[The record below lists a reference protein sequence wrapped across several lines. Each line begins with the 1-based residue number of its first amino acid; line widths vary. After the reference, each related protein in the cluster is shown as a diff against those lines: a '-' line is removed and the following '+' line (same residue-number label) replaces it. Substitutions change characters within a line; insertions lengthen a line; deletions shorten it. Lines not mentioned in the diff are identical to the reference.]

1 MDLARVGLLGGSFD
15 PIHRAHLA
23 LALAAHE
30 QLALDEVQ
38 LLPAAQ
44 PWQRP
49 TLGASAQDRLAMTSL
64 AVRPYPALSVN
75 PEEIRRGGPTYTVE
89 TLRALP
95 GGARYFWIL
104 GSDQLLN
111 FCNWRAWEEIVE
123 RVELAV
129 AQRPGAPM
137 QAPVALTARLD
148 ELGRRLHRI
157 AFAPMDVSAT
167 QIRERVQRGDNIS
180 ELVPDEVAAYIR
192 KNGLYLSH

>member
-1 MDLARVGLLGGSFD
+1 MDLARIGLLGGSFD

-30 QLALDEVQ
+30 QLDLDHVQ

-95 GGARYFWIL
+95 GSARYFWIL

-111 FCNWRAWEEIVE
+111 FCNWRAWEEIAE

-129 AQRPGAPM
+129 AQRPGTQM

-148 ELGRRLHRI
+148 ELGRHLHQI
-157 AFAPMDVSAT
+157 AFTPMDVSAT
-167 QIRERVQRGDNIS
+167 QIRARVQRGDNIN